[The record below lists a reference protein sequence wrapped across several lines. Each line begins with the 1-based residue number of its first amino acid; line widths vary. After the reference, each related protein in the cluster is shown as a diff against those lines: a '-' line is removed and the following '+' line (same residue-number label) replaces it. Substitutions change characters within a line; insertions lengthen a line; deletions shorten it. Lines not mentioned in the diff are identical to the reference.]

1 MKLKRTFASVAA
13 ASLLFGL
20 GAAQVQALER
30 GANSPGVMV
39 GNQVDGWAPVV
50 LEDYCSQG
58 SKHAVISLTPA
69 ASVKPIAG
77 EQGTVQGGA
86 LRFQKPIEEGGSFWR
101 VLVSATGTI
110 SVDVSCVT
118 SYNYSSKTHTF
129 EFDFDA
135 AESNMAGDGP
145 FVTATAVGGQFV
157 PGGEVVVEAS
167 DFVEGE
173 DLNITMYSTPVALG
187 TVKADAKGGART
199 TVRIP
204 EDAAEGLHHLV
215 VSGEQRIAVFA
226 LKVVKPA
233 TKAAPGQGGE
243 QAKPT
248 MPMQPGK
255 PGNSGK
261 AQVKVGKAGR
271 PGLPRSGA

>member
-20 GAAQVQALER
+20 GAAQVQAFER

-50 LEDYCSQG
+50 LDDACGHG

-86 LRFQKPIEEGGSFWR
+86 LRFQKPIGEGGTWR

-129 EFDFDA
+129 NFEFDATETNA
-135 AESNMAGDGP
+135 AGEGP

-173 DLNITMYSTPVALG
+173 DLNITMYSSPVALG

-261 AQVKVGKAGR
+261 AQVKAGKTGR